1 MTKPTQLK
9 TFLWFDGNLAEALDF
24 YAKTFTDFKLHSS
37 GNPEANGKLMTADF
51 AIHGHEFI
59 GMGWPGGPKFNDA
72 ISLSLNVDG
81 QDEVDRL
88 WDAITK
94 DGEEGQC
101 GWCKDKWGVN
111 WQITPRILTD
121 AIAQGGDVADGQVDG
136 AGNVHAVVG
145 AERGLG
151 VDAVDRKLA
160 GDPSGSGHCRKW
172 RVRARFVAAHR
183 QREFV
188 AHVQVTHDVGHRAG
202 LLLFDV

>member
-1 MTKPTQLK
+1 MTQPTQLK
-9 TFLWFDGNLAEALDF
+9 TFLWFDGNLAEALEF

-51 AIHGHEFI
+51 AIHGHEYI

-101 GWCKDKWGVN
+101 GWCKDPFGVS
-111 WQITPRILTD
+111 WQVSPIQMREHT
-121 AIAQGGDVADGQVDG
+121 
-136 AGNVHAVVG
+136 GNPDPAK
-145 AERGLG
+145 AAYAWAAL
-151 VDAVDRKLA
+151 RKMKKIVIQ
-160 GDPSGSGHCRKW
+160 D
-172 RVRARFVAAHR
+172 FIE
-183 QREFV
+183 Q
-188 AHVQVTHDVGHRAG
+188 
-202 LLLFDV
+202 

>member
-1 MTKPTQLK
+1 MTQPTQLK

-101 GWCKDKWGVN
+101 GWCKDKWGLS
-111 WQITPRILTD
+111 WQITPIAMSRFGERELRD
-121 AIAQGGDVADGQVDG
+121 AVLRVAQHRLVVDG
-136 AGNVHAVVG
+136 
-145 AERGLG
+145 ERLARVLG
-151 VDAVDRKLA
+151 DGLA
-160 GDPSGSGHCRKW
+160 GTD
-172 RVRARFVAAHR
+172 RVEVTATKSFVWAGGTRRMVGRCGDRGARGTSWFFPAA
-183 QREFV
+183 
-188 AHVQVTHDVGHRAG
+188 AWS
-202 LLLFDV
+202 FDW